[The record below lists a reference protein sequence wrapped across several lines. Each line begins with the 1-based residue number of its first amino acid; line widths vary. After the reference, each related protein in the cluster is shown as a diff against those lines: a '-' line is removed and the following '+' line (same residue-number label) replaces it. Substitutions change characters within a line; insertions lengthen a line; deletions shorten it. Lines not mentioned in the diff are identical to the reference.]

1 METCLTHPE
10 FGYYMTR
17 DPIGQAGDFTTA
29 PEISQ
34 MFGELIGCWA
44 AQIWQKSGCPTP
56 LKWIELGPGHG
67 TLTADALRAII
78 NVSEMA
84 KNIEVHLVEAS
95 PPLRRQQQRVL
106 AKWQPIW
113 HTSLATIPGGPCII
127 VANEFFDALP
137 VRQFIRD
144 RETWR
149 ERLVTLDKTDTLSFV
164 ASPRLP
170 INPELPA
177 TLADVQNGEI
187 IEVSPSSISIAKAL
201 TYRLCKHGGVALIID
216 YGHDADVAGE
226 TLQAV
231 RTHAYASVL
240 DAPGKT
246 DLTAH
251 VNFAELARA
260 AKSAGGATYGPVTQ
274 ESFLMALGIEARA
287 KQLFEQATV
296 EQCADIK
303 SAFKRLTAPEA
314 MGHLFKVM
322 AIGVPDKQP
331 PPGFEN

>member
-29 PEISQ
+29 PEVSQ

-44 AQIWQKSGCPTP
+44 AQIWRKSGYPPP
-56 LKWIELGPGHG
+56 LKWIELGPG
-67 TLTADALRAII
+67 
-78 NVSEMA
+78 
-84 KNIEVHLVEAS
+84 
-95 PPLRRQQQRVL
+95 
-106 AKWQPIW
+106 
-113 HTSLATIPGGPCII
+113 GPCII
-127 VANEFFDALP
+127 IANEFFDALP

-144 RETWR
+144 KETWR
-149 ERLVTLDKTDTLSFV
+149 ERLVTLDKADKLSFV

-170 INPELPA
+170 IKPEVTA
-177 TLADVQNGEI
+177 ALAEVKNGEI
-187 IEVSPSSISIAKAL
+187 IEVSPYSISIAKSL
-201 TYRLCKHGGVALIID
+201 THHLSKYGGVALIID
-216 YGHDADVAGE
+216 YGHNTDGAGE

-231 RTHAYASVL
+231 RRHTYASVL
-240 DAPGKT
+240 DAPGET

-260 AKSAGGATYGPVTQ
+260 AKSVGGATYGPVTQ
-274 ESFLMALGIEARA
+274 AQFLKALGIEARA
-287 KQLFEQATV
+287 KQLIEQATLKQRV
-296 EQCADIK
+296 DIK

>member
-29 PEISQ
+29 PEVSQ
-34 MFGELIGCWA
+34 MFGELIGCWT
-44 AQIWQKSGCPTP
+44 AQFWRESGYPLP

-84 KNIEVHLVEAS
+84 KNIEVHLIEAS
-95 PPLRRQQQRVL
+95 PPLRKRQQHVL
-106 AKWQPIW
+106 AKWEPIW
-113 HTSLATIPGGPCII
+113 HQSLATIPGGPCTII
-127 VANEFFDALP
+127 ANEFFDALP

-144 RETWR
+144 KETWR
-149 ERLVTLDKTDTLSFV
+149 ERLVTLDKADKLSFV

-170 INPELPA
+170 IKPELPA
-177 TLADVQNGEI
+177 ALAEVKNGEI
-187 IEVSPSSISIAKAL
+187 IEVSPYSISIAKSL
-201 TYRLCKHGGVALIID
+201 THHLSKYGGVALIID
-216 YGHDADVAGE
+216 YGHNTDGAGE

-231 RTHAYASVL
+231 RRHAFASVL
-240 DAPGKT
+240 DAPGET

-260 AKSAGGATYGPVTQ
+260 AKSVGGTTYGPVTQ
-274 ESFLMALGIEARA
+274 AQFLKALGIEARA
-287 KQLFEQATV
+287 KQLIEQATL
-296 EQCADIK
+296 EQRVDIK